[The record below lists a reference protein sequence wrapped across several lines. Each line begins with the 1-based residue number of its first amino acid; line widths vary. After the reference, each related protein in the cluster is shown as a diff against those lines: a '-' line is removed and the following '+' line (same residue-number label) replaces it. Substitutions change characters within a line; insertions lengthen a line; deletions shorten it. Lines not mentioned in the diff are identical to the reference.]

1 MRCFGCATENASG
14 RRFCAD
20 CGASLP
26 AACPACGFENQ
37 PSDKFCGGC
46 GVRLTATAVPRIP
59 SAAPENY
66 TPKPL
71 AERILRSR
79 AALEGERKQVTVL
92 FADIK
97 GSMELIQGT
106 DPEEARRILDPAVE
120 AMMAAVHRYE
130 GTVNKCL
137 GDGIMA
143 LFGAPIAHE
152 DHAVRA
158 CYAALAMQ
166 NTIRDMAEAVRRR
179 FGVEVQVRTGI
190 HSGEVVVR
198 SIGNDLTMDYDAIG
212 MTTHLASRM
221 EQLALPGTIRMT
233 ADTLRL
239 AEGLVQVKPLGP
251 IPVKG
256 MTRPV
261 EIFEL
266 TGAAQGRTRLQAS
279 AAAGFTRFVG
289 REHEMDALNTALDRA
304 HRGGGQ
310 VVGVVGEPGVGK
322 SRLYHEFVHS
332 HRARDWLVLESGSV
346 SHGKA
351 TAYLPLIDLLK
362 HYFQIESVDDAR
374 RIREKITGKVI
385 ALDETLR
392 PALPALLAMLDV
404 PVDDPA
410 WTDSEPAQRRK
421 RTFDACRALLLREAQ
436 VQPTI
441 VVLEDLHWMD
451 SESLAFVDS
460 LIENLP
466 KAALLLLVNFRP
478 EFRGTWGA
486 KSYYSHIRI
495 DPLPPLGAA
504 ELLRDRLGDDSSLR
518 ALREM
523 LIERTQGNPFFLEES
538 ARTLIESGALVGSRG
553 DYRLV
558 TPLTAIALPV
568 TVQSVLAARIDR
580 LGPEDKRLLQSA
592 SVIGKDFSLALLSE
606 IADADADTLQRGLD
620 NLKGA
625 EFVYETRLFPDP
637 EYTFTH
643 ALTHDVAYSGLL
655 TERRLALHAGILDAI
670 ERQHA
675 GRIVEHVD
683 RLAYHA
689 GRGEVWHKAHGYGL
703 QAGRKALAQ
712 SANRAALEAFQLA
725 LAALDRLP
733 ETPEAIAENID
744 LRFALRDAHFVVGDM
759 APILP
764 HLEKAQALAERIGDR
779 ERLALAA
786 VYESGH
792 YWVEGKLQLALEA
805 GMRGLMTAAE
815 LDSWELRGLAHYR
828 VGQALLFLG
837 DYADAADH
845 LRKSVAALDHEAGRE
860 LFRFGG
866 LTLAFVTTFAAWALA
881 EIGEFSESEALGLMG
896 VELAFKARHAYSI
909 SVACFGLAHGW
920 IRQWRFTDAIRVLEQ
935 GLEQTKLNSVEA
947 AVDAVVTRLAYA
959 YSRAGYI
966 EQARKLGE
974 DHKILSFAL
983 LSSFYFLLPATG
995 FESDRIDTSR
1005 SKANEVREIA
1015 LLRGERGSVGWMEH
1029 LLGEIAMAASPP
1041 DLVEAKMRYR
1051 AAAAIAGELGMRP
1064 LTMECH
1070 FGIGE
1075 VARSAGREQ
1084 EARSEFG
1091 SALALAQAMQCAA
1104 AAGKAQRC
1112 LADCSSETYQIDA
1125 RTA

>member
-1 MRCFGCATENASG
+1 
-14 RRFCAD
+14 
-20 CGASLP
+20 L
-26 AACPACGFENQ
+26 AAAAAPRV
-37 PSDKFCGGC
+37 PS
-46 GVRLTATAVPRIP
+46 T
-59 SAAPENY
+59 APENY

-106 DPEEARRILDPAVE
+106 DPEVARSILDPTVE

-166 NTIRDMAEAVRRR
+166 NAIRDMSEKVRRR

-198 SIGNDLTMDYDAIG
+198 TIGNDLTMDYDAIG

-251 IPVKG
+251 VPVKG
-256 MTRPV
+256 VTRPV

-266 TGAAQGRTRLQAS
+266 TAATQGRTRLQAS

-289 REHEMDALNTALDRA
+289 REHEMEALNAALERA
-304 HRGGGQ
+304 HGAMGQ

-322 SRLYHEFVHS
+322 SRLYYEFVHS
-332 HRARDWLVLESGSV
+332 HRALDWLVLESGSV

-362 HYFQIESVDDAR
+362 HYFQIESADDAR
-374 RIREKITGKVI
+374 RIREKITGKVL

-392 PALPALLAMLDV
+392 PTLPAFLAMLDV
-404 PVDDPA
+404 PVDDTA
-410 WTDSEPAQRRK
+410 WTDGDPTQRRK

-460 LIENLP
+460 LIESLP

-478 EFRGTWGA
+478 EFRGNWSA

-495 DPLPPLGAA
+495 DPLPPMGAA

-592 SVIGKDFSLALLSE
+592 SVIGKDFSLPLLGE
-606 IADADADTLQRGLD
+606 IADTGADTLQRGLD

-625 EFVYETRLFPDP
+625 EFIYETRLFPDP
-637 EYTFTH
+637 EYTFKH

-655 TERRLALHAGILDAI
+655 AERRQALHASILEAI

-675 GRIVEHVD
+675 GRIIEHVD

-689 GRGEVWHKAHGYGL
+689 GRGELWHKAHGYGL

-725 LAALDRLP
+725 LAALEHLP

-759 APILP
+759 AAILP
-764 HLEKAQALAERIGDR
+764 HVEKAQALAERIGDQ

-786 VYESGH
+786 VYESGY
-792 YWVEGKLQLALEA
+792 YWIEGKNQLAYEA
-805 GMRGLMTAAE
+805 AMRGLATAEE

-828 VGQALLFLG
+828 VGQALMFLG
-837 DYADAADH
+837 DHANAADH
-845 LRKSVAALDHEAGRE
+845 LRKSVAALDHGAGRE

-866 LTLAFVTTFAAWALA
+866 LALAFVTSFAAWTLA
-881 EIGEFSESEALGLMG
+881 EIGEFAEAEAVGLMG
-896 VELAFKARHAYSI
+896 FELAAKANHAYSI
-909 SVACFGLAHGW
+909 TAACFGLAHGW
-920 IRQWRFTDAIRVLEQ
+920 IRQGRFADAIRVLEQ
-935 GLEQTKLNSVEA
+935 GVEQIKLHSVEA
-947 AVDAVVTRLAYA
+947 TTDPVVTRLIYA
-959 YSRAGYI
+959 YWRAGQI
-966 EQARKLGE
+966 EQAHKLGDSHE
-974 DHKILSFAL
+974 VLSFAL
-983 LSSFYFLLPATG
+983 LSSFYFLLPAIG
-995 FESDRIDTSR
+995 LGPDRIDATR
-1005 SKANEVREIA
+1005 RKAHEVRDIA
-1015 LLRGERGSVGWMEH
+1015 MLRGERGSLAWLEH
-1029 LLGEIAMAASPP
+1029 LLGDIAMASSPP
-1041 DLVEAKMRYR
+1041 DLAEAEKRYQ

-1070 FGIGE
+1070 FGLGE
-1075 VARSAGREQ
+1075 VARSAGREDK
-1084 EARSEFG
+1084 ARSEFS

-1104 AAGKAQRC
+1104 AAEKAQRFLSDC
-1112 LADCSSETYQIDA
+1112 FSNAYQADDRPA
-1125 RTA
+1125 

>member
-1 MRCFGCATENASG
+1 MRLAV
-14 RRFCAD
+14 
-20 CGASLP
+20 
-26 AACPACGFENQ
+26 AAAPRV
-37 PSDKFCGGC
+37 PS
-46 GVRLTATAVPRIP
+46 T
-59 SAAPENY
+59 APENY

-106 DPEEARRILDPAVE
+106 DPEVARRILDSTVE

-166 NTIRDMAEAVRRR
+166 SAIRDMSETVRRR
-179 FGVEVQVRTGI
+179 FGLEVQVRTGI

-198 SIGNDLTMDYDAIG
+198 TIGNDLTMDYDAIG

-266 TGAAQGRTRLQAS
+266 TGVTQGRTRLQAS

-289 REHEMDALNTALDRA
+289 REHEMDALNAALERA
-304 HRGGGQ
+304 HGAMGQ

-322 SRLYHEFVHS
+322 SRLYYEFVHS
-332 HRARDWLVLESGSV
+332 HRALDWLVLESGSV

-362 HYFQIESVDDAR
+362 HYFRIESADDAR
-374 RIREKITGKVI
+374 RIREKITGKVL

-392 PALPALLAMLDV
+392 PTLPAFLAMLDV

-410 WTDSEPAQRRK
+410 WTDGDPAQRRK

-460 LIENLP
+460 LIESLP

-478 EFRGTWGA
+478 EFRSKWSA

-518 ALREM
+518 VLREM

-553 DYRLV
+553 GYRLV

-592 SVIGKDFSLALLSE
+592 SVIGKDFSLTLLNE
-606 IADADADTLQRGLD
+606 ISDADADTLQRGLD
-620 NLKGA
+620 NLQSA

-637 EYTFTH
+637 EYTFKH
-643 ALTHDVAYSGLL
+643 ALTHDVAYGGLL
-655 TERRLALHAGILDAI
+655 AERRQALHASILEAI

-675 GRIVEHVD
+675 GRIIEHVD

-712 SANRAALEAFQLA
+712 SANRAALDAFQLA
-725 LAALDRLP
+725 LAALEHLP
-733 ETPEAIAENID
+733 ETSEAIAENID
-744 LRFALRDAHFVVGDM
+744 IRFALRDAHFVVGDM

-786 VYESGH
+786 VYESGY
-792 YWVEGKLQLALEA
+792 YWIEGKNQLAFEA
-805 GMRGLMTAAE
+805 GMRGLATAEE

-837 DYADAADH
+837 NHADAADH
-845 LRKSVAALDHEAGRE
+845 LRKSVAALDHDAGRE

-866 LTLAFVTTFAAWALA
+866 LALAFVTSFTAWTLA
-881 EIGEFSESEALGLMG
+881 EIGEFAESEAVGLMG
-896 VELAFKARHAYSI
+896 FELAAKANHAYSMTA
-909 SVACFGLAHGW
+909 ACFGLAHGW
-920 IRQWRFTDAIRVLEQ
+920 IRQGRFADAIRVLEQ
-935 GLEQTKLNSVEA
+935 GVEQTKLHSVEA
-947 AVDAVVTRLAYA
+947 TVDPVVTRLIYAYA
-959 YSRAGYI
+959 RAGQI
-966 EQARKLGE
+966 EQAHRLGDGHE
-974 DHKILSFAL
+974 VLSFAL
-983 LSSFYFLLPATG
+983 LSSFYFILPAIG
-995 FESDRIDTSR
+995 LGPDRIDASLR
-1005 SKANEVREIA
+1005 KAREVREMAI
-1015 LLRGERGSVGWMEH
+1015 LRGERGSLAWMEH
-1029 LLGEIAMAASPP
+1029 LLGDIAMASNPP
-1041 DLVEAKMRYR
+1041 DLVEAESRYL
-1051 AAAAIAGELGMRP
+1051 AAAAIADELGMRP
-1064 LTMECH
+1064 LAMECH
-1070 FGIGE
+1070 FGLGE
-1075 VARSAGREQ
+1075 VARSAGRE
-1084 EARSEFG
+1084 EKALSEFG
-1091 SALALAQAMQCAA
+1091 SALALAQDMQCAA
-1104 AAGKAQRC
+1104 AVEKAQRF
-1112 LADCSSETYQIDA
+1112 LSDCFSKTYQVDNRPA
-1125 RTA
+1125 